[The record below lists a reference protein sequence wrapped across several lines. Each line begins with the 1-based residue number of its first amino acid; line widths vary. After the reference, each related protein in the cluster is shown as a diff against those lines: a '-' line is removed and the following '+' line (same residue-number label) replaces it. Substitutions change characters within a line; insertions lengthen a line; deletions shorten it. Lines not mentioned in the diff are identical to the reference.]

1 MASAVLM
8 HDLQGLPNFD
18 VSNVTGIASKWK
30 RWRRAFE
37 LYATGKGIEDAAQ
50 AKALLLHTAGMDVQD
65 IFFTLLEGTGENV
78 YAKALNALDKYF
90 EPQANVPYERSV
102 FRNMAQFSHE
112 TVEQYITRYITR

>member
-37 LYATGKGIEDAAQ
+37 LYATGKGIEDAAK

-65 IFFTLLEGTGENV
+65 IFFT
-78 YAKALNALDKYF
+78 
-90 EPQANVPYERSV
+90 
-102 FRNMAQFSHE
+102 
-112 TVEQYITRYITR
+112 